1 MGLVLF
7 IVFGF
12 VIGLLARA
20 LMPGT
25 QKMGLLMT
33 TGLGIAG
40 SFLGG
45 VLVSLITS
53 HEITEFHTAGVI
65 GSLVGALLLLLI
77 VGGLNRRRIN
87 A

>member
-1 MGLVLF
+1 MALLAF
-7 IVFGF
+7 LVFGF

-20 LMPGT
+20 LLPG
-25 QKMGLLMT
+25 QQPMGILLT

-45 VLVSLITS
+45 LIVSLATRQPLDQL
-53 HEITEFHTAGVI
+53 HAAGFI
-65 GSLVGALLLLLI
+65 GSVVGALLLLLL
-77 VGGLNRRRIN
+77 VGGMRNRRV